1 MKGKGDNL
9 NKISAIEFLLQ
20 DANGEFEKIETY
32 REALSSR
39 NPGKIWNTQRPS
51 RQRIKDDLKMVRRL
65 TLELEEEARI
75 LW

>member
-1 MKGKGDNL
+1 M
-9 NKISAIEFLLQ
+9 NKISAIEFLMQ
-20 DANGEFEKIETY
+20 DAKGEFEKIEVY
-32 REALSSR
+32 REVLDYGDQKKLWSLQ
-39 NPGKIWNTQRPS
+39 KPS

>member
-1 MKGKGDNL
+1 M
-9 NKISAIEFLLQ
+9 NKISAIEFLMQ
-20 DANGEFEKIETY
+20 DAKGEFEKIEVY
-32 REALSSR
+32 REVIETGDQTKL
-39 NPGKIWNTQRPS
+39 WNAQRPS

>member
-1 MKGKGDNL
+1 M

-20 DANGEFEKIETY
+20 DAKEEFEKIETY
-32 REALSSR
+32 REILSSG
-39 NPGKIWNTQRPS
+39 NQGKIWNAQRPS

>member
-1 MKGKGDNL
+1 MKEKGGNL

-20 DANGEFEKIETY
+20 DAKGEFKKIETY
-32 REALSSR
+32 RELIES
-39 NPGKIWNTQRPS
+39 GDQRKLWEAQSPS